1 MLPDIKKI
9 LYTTD
14 LSESARHAFGYA
26 VSLANRY
33 DAKIIVLH
41 VIEDFSPS
49 ATFQLAAMFGEDK
62 WKEVRNRQEKEVIET
77 IRKRLEKLCREA
89 SPGVVACDLAAEDVV
104 VKTGEPVNQILK
116 QAEQTSCDLIV
127 MGTHGQGMFAEAL
140 MGSTARRVVHRS
152 QTPLLVVRL
161 PEEKGNLINESS

>member
-1 MLPDIKKI
+1 MLPVIKRI
-9 LYTTD
+9 LYATD

-26 VSLANRY
+26 ASLADRY
-33 DAKIIVLH
+33 GAKIVILH

-62 WKEVRNRQEKEVIET
+62 WKEIRKRQEKEVMET
-77 IRKRLEKLCREA
+77 IRKRLETFYREA
-89 SPGVVACDLAAEDVV
+89 WPDTVARDFGIVDVV
-104 VKTGEPVNQILK
+104 VKTGEPVNQIME
-116 QAEQTSCDLIV
+116 QAEQTGCDLIV

-152 QTPLLVVRL
+152 RTPVLVVRL
-161 PEEKGNLINESS
+161 PEEKG

>member
-1 MLPDIKKI
+1 MLPVIKKI
-9 LYTTD
+9 LYATD

-26 VSLANRY
+26 ASLADRY
-33 DAKIIVLH
+33 GAKIVILH

-62 WKEVRNRQEKEVIET
+62 WKEIRKRQEKEVMET
-77 IRKRLEKLCREA
+77 IRKRLETFCREA
-89 SPGVVACDLAAEDVV
+89 WPDTVARDFGIVDVV
-104 VKTGEPVNQILK
+104 VKTGEPVNQIME
-116 QAEQTSCDLIV
+116 QAEQTGCDLIV

-152 QTPLLVVRL
+152 RKPVLVVRL
-161 PEEKGNLINESS
+161 PEEKG

>member
-1 MLPDIKKI
+1 MLPDIKRI
-9 LYTTD
+9 LYATD
-14 LSESARHAFGYA
+14 LSENARRAFGYA
-26 VSLANRY
+26 ASLANRY
-33 DAKIIVLH
+33 GAEIIVLH

-77 IRKRLEKLCREA
+77 IRKRLETVYREA
-89 SPGVVACDLAAEDVV
+89 WPEMVDHDFLAGNVV

-116 QAEQTSCDLIV
+116 QAEQTGCDLIV

-140 MGSTARRVVHRS
+140 MGSTARRVIHRS
-152 QTPLLVVRL
+152 RTPVLVVRL
-161 PEEKGNLINESS
+161 PKEKA